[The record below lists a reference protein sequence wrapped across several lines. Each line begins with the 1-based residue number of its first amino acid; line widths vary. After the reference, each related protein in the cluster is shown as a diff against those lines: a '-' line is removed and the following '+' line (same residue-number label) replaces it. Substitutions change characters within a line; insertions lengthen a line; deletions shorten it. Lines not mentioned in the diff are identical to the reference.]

1 MIFHSYVSLP
11 KGKHCDPNVSI
22 STKDPTVGFKV
33 RHSMH
38 GQASLNRWG
47 VLVSLIDPY
56 PIRRWSRY
64 IQLQNTA
71 SLSMISVSHMSG
83 SIDFTKNPSLQ
94 SCASPL
100 EVFDAV
106 IKALGQH
113 KLVVV
118 INNHT
123 SCSSAEIQK
132 DVQSHIWIVF
142 FIYLTLT
149 YTLYIFLR
157 FVGNPDLRMTRLQ

>member
-1 MIFHSYVSLP
+1 MYPYLQRIPPWDSRCV
-11 KGKHCDPNVSI
+11 
-22 STKDPTVGFKV
+22 
-33 RHSMH
+33 HSMH

-142 FIYLTLT
+142 FHIPHFDIY
-149 YTLYIFLR
+149 
-157 FVGNPDLRMTRLQ
+157 FVHLFTICREPRLEND

>member
-1 MIFHSYVSLP
+1 
-11 KGKHCDPNVSI
+11 
-22 STKDPTVGFKV
+22 
-33 RHSMH
+33 
-38 GQASLNRWG
+38 
-47 VLVSLIDPY
+47 
-56 PIRRWSRY
+56 
-64 IQLQNTA
+64 
-71 SLSMISVSHMSG
+71 MISVSHMSG